1 MRSLLVAFFNAT
13 SAVAGHSFQGC
24 GANSAQTDCGC
35 NHRLCKQH
43 ELVIKRP
50 FPWARKKKIQE
61 NEALASKSKRNMQEN
76 EALASDQNRIQDGK
90 RATTRGERTRFS
102 GPKGWVP
109 FLGRG
114 FGVFFWVW
122 FSFLVQAGA
131 QSPLSS
137 ESFPAD
143 SVGNPRPPAK
153 RSQDRYHCP
162 TGCPILQVPVDACA
176 AMACPDE
183 QAARVNTTCCAAY
196 PQHDLTSR
204 QPTCSLFLLHLVAA
218 VTSLGSFVGFPTIF
232 PPKVPY
238 RISAF
243 WFGIAG
249 LVWIASSA
257 KEASLSSSFRTKLV
271 EPKSPKNRKSLK
283 DFRRTF
289 RLARARKTRR
299 FIFSARRVG
308 RARLR
313 ARNAKYRRKGRE
325 RRLRYLFWFL
335 KGKGWDPL
343 RGTRVGEAS
352 HPGPR
357 NGGGYRRT
365 RRKRTQ
371 KQQAA
376 AFGLSP
382 QDMQGIADLVAKN
395 LAQTYNLEAW
405 FSGPGKSQRSQSA
418 QPQPQQWQG
427 QRTVQLSEWP
437 EVDPQYKPWTE
448 APEPQYEPWIEEPSN
463 QPYLTPPWEDTWWDK
478 EPGQWDQE
486 TEGEQVAMPPPQQQQ
501 QQFAETSN
509 WQYWQDTSWIQTESG
524 WWEPQQPPQP
534 QNKQQRVSTYKQKDG
549 WDWKGWAWYKQKAPD
564 HALKP
569 RVVAI
574 TPTEWQGRAVFT
586 HSDDVVGKLRKSEAI
601 QGTVTWVDSVE
612 RLRLLKDLFLSFQ
625 PAAGLTVVL
634 TGPAKDVEG
643 VTHTRL
649 RLRRQD
655 SETSLESVGLIMLGK
670 GAPWRL
676 PATQVDV
683 GAVKTVK
690 RTELR
695 IAVPVHFRRDFVAEP
710 QNQTVKDLL
719 AELAKWS
726 QVRPCH
732 LTGGNWNWQQIH
744 PESRKEHAQ
753 LVGWLR
759 LPDEEAQK
767 LLKVSGQRGIFVSQ
781 QGLQDHPKIWWMKR
795 QESEAHS
802 DYYKRILD
810 FASTRSQ
817 SPVFRKGLGNHLG
830 VPLLPGDQPLN
841 RNRNIQISGVPKGW
855 QAEELRDLLLQQ
867 KWSNIAIHRP
877 VRKRRQVFW
886 NARATPPASVSNQAA
901 WSYECGDEFCIT
913 VNENMSRP
921 SLPTVVTSA
930 PGPRKKWQDR
940 PSEDSPSN
948 KDRGRKP
955 SAAPKEQRIPEKS
968 RERSRSPRETKE
980 GEGDALAD
988 QPPQQSSMDVE
999 VKPTR
1004 PDASQPQSQQDAHDA
1019 PPPPAG
1025 PPGDPVSSKDAVL
1038 QGWGVVDQGGVG
1050 DCAWRAIADNFWF
1063 QKEGLSLSQAESVRR
1078 GNALRAQAVQHVRT
1092 KTCQTLQGLHP
1103 RSRPVPRGLGEV
1115 SACWW
1120 LQAGGF
1126 LGEDRCRVR
1135 RVSC

>member
-1 MRSLLVAFFNAT
+1 M
-13 SAVAGHSFQGC
+13 
-24 GANSAQTDCGC
+24 
-35 NHRLCKQH
+35 
-43 ELVIKRP
+43 
-50 FPWARKKKIQE
+50 
-61 NEALASKSKRNMQEN
+61 
-76 EALASDQNRIQDGK
+76 
-90 RATTRGERTRFS
+90 
-102 GPKGWVP
+102 
-109 FLGRG
+109 
-114 FGVFFWVW
+114 
-122 FSFLVQAGA
+122 
-131 QSPLSS
+131 
-137 ESFPAD
+137 
-143 SVGNPRPPAK
+143 
-153 RSQDRYHCP
+153 
-162 TGCPILQVPVDACA
+162 
-176 AMACPDE
+176 
-183 QAARVNTTCCAAY
+183 
-196 PQHDLTSR
+196 
-204 QPTCSLFLLHLVAA
+204 
-218 VTSLGSFVGFPTIF
+218 
-232 PPKVPY
+232 
-238 RISAF
+238 
-243 WFGIAG
+243 
-249 LVWIASSA
+249 
-257 KEASLSSSFRTKLV
+257 
-271 EPKSPKNRKSLK
+271 
-283 DFRRTF
+283 
-289 RLARARKTRR
+289 
-299 FIFSARRVG
+299 
-308 RARLR
+308 
-313 ARNAKYRRKGRE
+313 
-325 RRLRYLFWFL
+325 
-335 KGKGWDPL
+335 
-343 RGTRVGEAS
+343 
-352 HPGPR
+352 
-357 NGGGYRRT
+357 
-365 RRKRTQ
+365 
-371 KQQAA
+371 
-376 AFGLSP
+376 
-382 QDMQGIADLVAKN
+382 
-395 LAQTYNLEAW
+395 
-405 FSGPGKSQRSQSA
+405 
-418 QPQPQQWQG
+418 
-427 QRTVQLSEWP
+427 
-437 EVDPQYKPWTE
+437 
-448 APEPQYEPWIEEPSN
+448 
-463 QPYLTPPWEDTWWDK
+463 
-478 EPGQWDQE
+478 
-486 TEGEQVAMPPPQQQQ
+486 
-501 QQFAETSN
+501 
-509 WQYWQDTSWIQTESG
+509 
-524 WWEPQQPPQP
+524 
-534 QNKQQRVSTYKQKDG
+534 
-549 WDWKGWAWYKQKAPD
+549 
-564 HALKP
+564 
-569 RVVAI
+569 
-574 TPTEWQGRAVFT
+574 
-586 HSDDVVGKLRKSEAI
+586 VGKLRKSEAI

-781 QGLQDHPKIWWMKR
+781 QGLQDQPKIWWMKR

-817 SPVFRKGLGNHLG
+817 SPVFRKGLGNDLG

-841 RNRNIQISGVPKGW
+841 RTRNIQISGVLKGW

-867 KWSNIAIHRP
+867 KWSNIEIHRP

-901 WSYECGDEFCIT
+901 WSYECDDEFCIT

-930 PGPRKKWQDR
+930 PRPRKKWQDR

-1004 PDASQPQSQQDAHDA
+1004 PDASQSQSQQDAHDA

-1050 DCAWRAIADNFWF
+1050 DSAWRAIADNFWF

-1078 GNALRAQAVQHVRT
+1078 ANALRAQAVQHVRKHAKYYRAYILGADQSQEAWERCLRAGGSKPEDFWEKTDAAFEGYLAKAATPEYWIDGLLLQACSEKLGACIVVHAVGPDGKEQRYAIAPDWKGEWPRVNPSAPCVVVILSSKHYTSLRPPPLTQVPSLWLRRT
-1092 KTCQTLQGLHP
+1092 KDPQDEDLRGGGGSSTPSICTLKTSFKRP
-1103 RSRPVPRGLGEV
+1103 RVSSAVALPRGGETPQPGKTGPK
-1115 SACWW
+1115 SRFASW
-1120 LQAGGF
+1120 
-1126 LGEDRCRVR
+1126 DP
-1135 RVSC
+1135 